1 MPGGA
6 EGGAGRGGWARWLG
20 EGRGLG
26 EGTRRGSFA
35 SRGDDAR
42 LLCLC
47 EVASTERR
55 RRRAACTALHA
66 QGIGQ
71 PRRQGERAA
80 TLGGRCKAQAR
91 SMRVPTD
98 TFGLDSS
105 LVSSAL
111 HRRRREGS
119 RRVEKWARFLSRSP
133 FSSLMVHLARA
144 HFSSTRAGKK
154 SSSLASVTLLH
165 TGNCG
170 KRSFLLPTICD

>member
-1 MPGGA
+1 MYAHGLAQLRPLPQCSPVLPPPFSPSMSKGYA
-6 EGGAGRGGWARWLG
+6 PCCNLCCEGLARWCGGRGRARWLG

-42 LLCLC
+42 LLC

-55 RRRAACTALHA
+55 RRRAACTALHCTA
-66 QGIGQ
+66 RAGHRPG

-98 TFGLDSS
+98 TFDTFDSS
-105 LVSSAL
+105 SCPPPSIVAVAREVVVLKSGQACCQGAPVAL
-111 HRRRREGS
+111 PP
-119 RRVEKWARFLSRSP
+119 W
-133 FSSLMVHLARA
+133 
-144 HFSSTRAGKK
+144 
-154 SSSLASVTLLH
+154 
-165 TGNCG
+165 
-170 KRSFLLPTICD
+170 